1 MESTTCSAIFFMLAQ
16 AQNSEAD
23 SVSRSSASRLSA
35 RVLVLNSSYEP
46 IHICNVR
53 RAVVLVFKGVAVI
66 QEPALF
72 SLRSISANHSAPS
85 VIRLVHYVHLPF
97 KKRLASKNNIL
108 IRDRYLCQYCGKPLK
123 SHEVTLD
130 HIVPKSRGGESNWEN
145 LAACCPPC
153 NLKKGSKLPEE
164 VGLTLLKDPRKGSAF
179 HFLHLLR
186 HYGSVDE
193 KWRKYLF
200 YS

>member
-1 MESTTCSAIFFMLAQ
+1 MRAEGHRSESGAISGSIA
-16 AQNSEAD
+16 
-23 SVSRSSASRLSA
+23 RLSS
-35 RVLVLNSSYEP
+35 RVLVLNATYEP

-53 RAVVLVFKGVAVI
+53 RAIVMIFKGIAVM

-72 SLRSISANHSAPS
+72 VLRSVNASTTAPS
-85 VIRLVHYVHLPF
+85 VIRLIHFVHLPYR
-97 KKRLASKNNIL
+97 KKLASKNNIL

-123 SHEVTLD
+123 SHEITLD

-145 LAACCPPC
+145 LAACCPRC
-153 NLKKGSKLPEE
+153 NVRKGSRLPEE
-164 VGLTLLKDPRKGSAF
+164 AGLTLIKDPRKGSAY
-179 HFLHLLR
+179 HFIHLLR

-193 KWRKYLF
+193 KWKKYLF